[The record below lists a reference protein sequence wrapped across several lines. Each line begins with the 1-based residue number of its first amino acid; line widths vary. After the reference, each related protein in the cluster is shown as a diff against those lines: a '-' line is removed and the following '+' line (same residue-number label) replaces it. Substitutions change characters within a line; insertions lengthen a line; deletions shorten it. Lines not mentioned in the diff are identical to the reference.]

1 MAAAVY
7 VLCFLTS
14 LICMVLLFKNY
25 RRTKTRLLLWTGLCF
40 VGMAINNALL
50 FIDRILLPSADL
62 FYARLLPVLIGLI
75 FLLYGLIWE
84 AE

>member
-14 LICMVLLFKNY
+14 LTCTVLLFKGY
-25 RRTKTRLLLWTGLCF
+25 IRTKTRLLLWTGLCF
-40 VGMAINNALL
+40 VGMAVNNALL
-50 FIDRILLPSADL
+50 FIYRVLLPNADL
-62 FYARLLPVLIGLI
+62 FYARLLPVLIGLM